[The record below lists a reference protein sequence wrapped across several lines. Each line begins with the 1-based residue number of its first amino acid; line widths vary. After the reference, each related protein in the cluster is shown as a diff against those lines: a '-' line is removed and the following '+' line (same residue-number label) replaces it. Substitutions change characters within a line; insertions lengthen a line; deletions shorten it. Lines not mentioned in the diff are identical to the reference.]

1 MFMIGIKVKIGEVS
15 KAHGVRGQMKIKSE
29 FERKDLIKEGMNVSI
44 NGYNHKLLHYNYK
57 TGKDFD
63 LMQVEGINSIDEVLA
78 NKNADIMVFRDDLHL
93 NDQDILYQDL
103 YNMDVYLNDKK
114 IGCVI
119 DVTGDKN
126 VLIVIDNN
134 KYIPYKGDFIK
145 NIDREKGIIY
155 LNDSSEALL

>member
-1 MFMIGIKVKIGEVS
+1 
-15 KAHGVRGQMKIKSE
+15 
-29 FERKDLIKEGMNVSI
+29 
-44 NGYNHKLLHYNYK
+44 
-57 TGKDFD
+57 
-63 LMQVEGINSIDEVLA
+63 
-78 NKNADIMVFRDDLHL
+78 
-93 NDQDILYQDL
+93 
-103 YNMDVYLNDKK
+103 MDVYLNDKK